1 MNKTF
6 RFQVAALFVL
16 IFVFAQHDTVFAQY
30 QGIWKD
36 NDTNQSHN
44 FFIQHYDTGSTL
56 VLHTKDAMT
65 VDVYQARMQ
74 GALFEAASIDAAE
87 TKRIS
92 ILFSSEETAG
102 VLITD
107 ESGPVFETLQ
117 LTIHK
122 AFSAIRT
129 MHSGI
134 WRDASGALALY
145 VQDYEAGSSIVVSAL
160 NGNTFRAFLGT
171 VAGLQFQALGL
182 ANAAEECSMEFLGEE
197 YAITAVTLNNDT
209 ASPQL
214 ENDAYNVLKVFRPPS
229 LDVDFSASARSG
241 ETPLEVAFTAN
252 VQGSFDS
259 WLWDFGDGAVS
270 AEKNPTHVFTSPG
283 IYTVSMFAGT
293 NPGQGILTLR
303 KDYIQVSEPETIL
316 ISGRVSDGSG
326 IQGVQL
332 TISGVGAVI
341 TDTLGGYSAVVPVGW
356 SGTVTPQ
363 LSGYAFEPSLL
374 QYDPLTEDRTSQD
387 FSAIPVAPP
396 TADFTVSGD
405 QMGPVP
411 LTVQFFDQSTG
422 SPLTWNWNFGDAGN
436 PSAAQSSLRNPS
448 HAYATGGVFTVSLAV
463 TNEWGD
469 DTEFRSDYIIATA
482 APTLLFPA
490 NGASMVPPFS
500 LQWNPVAGAA
510 SYTVQMC
517 DNASCTGV
525 GTDQYSANTTAL
537 AVADHATGTR
547 FWRVRANYTGAY
559 TGPWSSTRTFTV
571 PEPTPPPVE
580 VGTVNLT
587 SPLNGSTVTNPF
599 VLFWQIV
606 ANASDYSLQAA
617 SDASF
622 QDPWLDLDA
631 VKTTYVTVD
640 NALEGTHY
648 WRVRANVSGG
658 EPGPWSSPWSF
669 TVPEPSPP
677 PVQAG
682 VVELASPPSG
692 STLTDSFMLL
702 WEQAENA
709 SYYRVQ
715 AASDVSFQD
724 PWLDRDTVVT
734 TYLTVENAP
743 EGTHFWRVRANVSGG
758 DPGEWSDVWSLT
770 VVYDDPPEPPQG
782 GQVTLVSPEDNE
794 TLCGDQT
801 LVWNAVSGAESYRIQ
816 VAGDA
821 AFHSLWV
828 NRDRAYTSLSML
840 VTGGPFY
847 WRVQANFP
855 NTDPGP
861 WSEVRY
867 FYGPGGSAG
876 RECP

>member
-1 MNKTF
+1 MNKTL

-74 GALFEAASIDAAE
+74 GTLFEAASIDAAE

-102 VLITD
+102 VLVTD
-107 ESGPVFETLQ
+107 ESGPVFENLQ

-182 ANAAEECSMEFLGEE
+182 ANAAEACSMEFLGEE
-197 YAITAVTLNNDT
+197 YAITAVTLDNDT

-229 LDVDFSASARSG
+229 LDVDFNASARSG
-241 ETPLEVAFTAN
+241 DTPLEVAFTAY
-252 VQGSFDS
+252 VQASFDS

-293 NPGQGILTLR
+293 NAGPGILTLR

-326 IQGVQL
+326 IQGVQV

-341 TDTLGGYSAVVPVGW
+341 TDTLGDFSATLPFGW

-363 LSGYAFEPSLL
+363 SPGYSFEPSFL
-374 QYDPLTEDRTSQD
+374 QYDLLNEDRTHQD
-387 FSAIPVAPP
+387 FSAIPLAVPTPP
-396 TADFTVSGD
+396 TADFTVSGART
-405 QMGPVP
+405 GPIP
-411 LTVQFFDQSTG
+411 FTVHFLDLSTG
-422 SPLTWNWNFGDAGN
+422 NPLTWSWNFGDTGN
-436 PSAAQSSLRNPS
+436 ASASRSSLQNPS
-448 HAYATGGVFTVSLAV
+448 HVYATSGVFTVSLVAA
-463 TNEWGD
+463 NKWGD
-469 DTEFRSDYIIATA
+469 DTEVRTDYIIATA
-482 APTLLFPA
+482 APSLLSPIS
-490 NGASMVPPFS
+490 GTVMELPFS
-500 LQWNPVAGAA
+500 LQWNPVPGAA
-510 SYTVQMC
+510 RYTVQLC
-517 DNASCTGV
+517 GDASCTGV
-525 GTDQYSANTTAL
+525 AMDQYTSNSAGL
-537 AVADHATGTR
+537 AVTDVPAGTR
-547 FWRVRANYTGAY
+547 FWRARADYPGGYA
-559 TGPWSSTRTFTV
+559 GPWSSSWTFSV
-571 PEPTPPPVE
+571 PAQPPPPPE
-580 VGTVNLT
+580 LE
-587 SPLNGSTVTNPF
+587 
-599 VLFWQIV
+599 
-606 ANASDYSLQAA
+606 
-617 SDASF
+617 
-622 QDPWLDLDA
+622 A
-631 VKTTYVTVD
+631 VD
-640 NALEGTHY
+640 
-648 WRVRANVSGG
+648 
-658 EPGPWSSPWSF
+658 
-669 TVPEPSPP
+669 
-677 PVQAG
+677 
-682 VVELASPPSG
+682 LASPPSG
-692 STLTDSFMLL
+692 SMVTDSFDLL
-702 WEQAENA
+702 WEEVTDA

-715 AASDVSFQD
+715 AASDASFQN

-743 EGTHFWRVRANVSGG
+743 DGTHYWRVHADASGA
-758 DPGEWSDVWSLT
+758 DPGDWSDVWSLT
-770 VVYDDPPEPPQG
+770 VMYDDPPEPPQG
-782 GQVTLVSPEDNE
+782 EQVTLVSPEDNE
-794 TLCGDQT
+794 TLCDDQT

-816 VAGDA
+816 VAGDSN
-821 AFHSLWV
+821 FNSLWV

-847 WRVQANFP
+847 WRVQANFAGA
-855 NTDPGP
+855 DPGP
-861 WSEVRY
+861 WSETRY
-867 FYGPGGSAG
+867 FYGPGGCAG
-876 RECP
+876 RVCP